1 MTAMLGSVRTADD
14 AARLAEAGVDIV
26 DLVDATPA
34 TTRAAAGRVGAAT
47 LCASPPAEG
56 ADAAGLTR
64 LAGAGAALIKI
75 GWRDGADSAAR
86 CAGLAQAAGPARLYV
101 AIPADRAGDLAL
113 LDALAGAGVAGA
125 MIEPSG
131 RESRALLDRASLAQ
145 LRRFVAECRAR
156 GLQSGL
162 SGALEPPDAPRLLA
176 LAPDVIGFRRALGA
190 EGALDLAAAARL
202 RVLIP
207 RGGAAPAAIS
217 AAAGVDRVFV
227 RDLVVDMRIG
237 VYAREAGARQ
247 PVRFTVEVEV
257 ARPAGRRAEFR
268 DVFSYDLITDRIRM
282 MAESEHHDLV
292 ESVAE
297 AVAEAAL
304 AHPRAVSVT
313 VRVEKL
319 AVVAGSVGVE
329 IVRRRA

>member
-1 MTAMLGSVRTADD
+1 MTAMLGSVRRAAD

-26 DLVDATPA
+26 DLVDATPDM
-34 TTRAAAGRVGAAT
+34 TREAAGQLGAAT
-47 LCASPPAEG
+47 LCASPPADG
-56 ADAAGLTR
+56 ADATALAGL
-64 LAGAGAALIKI
+64 AAAGAALIKI
-75 GWRDGADSAAR
+75 AWRDGAEAASR
-86 CAGLAQAAGPARLYV
+86 AALAQAARPARLFA
-101 AIPADRAGDLAL
+101 AIPADRAGDPAL
-113 LDALAGAGVAGA
+113 LDALAAAGWAGA
-125 MIEPSG
+125 MIEPAG
-131 RESRALLDRASLAQ
+131 RDSRALLERASLAQ

-156 GLQSGL
+156 GLRSGL

-176 LAPDVIGFRRALGA
+176 LAPDVIGFRRALGG
-190 EGALDLAAAARL
+190 EGALDLAAVARL

-207 RGGAAPAAIS
+207 RVEAPPAAM
-217 AAAGVDRVFV
+217 APAAGVDRVFV
-227 RDLVVDMRIG
+227 RDLVVDMRLG

-282 MAESEHHDLV
+282 MAESEHHELV

-304 AHPRAVSVT
+304 AHPRAVSVM